1 MSQVPH
7 PTTTAS
13 SSSAAGSNEGELA
26 NLAQLHRMSRTAGL
40 GSSEYTAVNNTAVVA
55 AILGIASSL
64 SLFTPVFLFLP
75 VVGVVISVIAIRQ
88 IRSSNRT
95 QTGMVLAL
103 LGLIGSVAF
112 AGFTGLQ
119 AYERDRAR
127 KTDEAQMVLL
137 TSEFGQKL
145 VAKDYKGAYDLM
157 DARFQEQVKMDRFSK
172 FFDEV
177 IPAQYGPVTGVE
189 SNKLFDIQEDPS
201 EPSIR
206 LATSRAKIKA
216 EKFQE
221 GFPTEIRYRRTGDRW
236 VIFGLPELFQPPQ
249 PAGGAGAGG
258 AGGAMPQGP
267 AGPPSP

>member
-1 MSQVPH
+1 MSQVPT
-7 PTTTAS
+7 PPPAAAS
-13 SSSAAGSNEGELA
+13 TSSAKPSEAELT

-88 IRSSNRT
+88 IRSSNGT

-119 AYERDRAR
+119 AYQHQRMRQA
-127 KTDEAQMVLL
+127 DESEMIAL
-137 TSEFGQKL
+137 TSEFGKL
-145 VAKDYKGAYDLM
+145 LAAKDYKSAYEKT
-157 DARFQEQVKMDRFSK
+157 DARFQEQVTLDRFTT

-177 IPAQYGPVTGVE
+177 VRAQFGDVTAVE

-201 EPSIR
+201 DPQIR
-206 LATSRAKIKA
+206 LAISKARIKGSKS
-216 EKFQE
+216 ETGFQ
-221 GFPTEIRYRRTGDRW
+221 TEVRYRRTIGRW
-236 VIFGLPELFQPPQ
+236 TIFALPELFAGPAQQ
-249 PAGGAGAGG
+249 GAAGGQ
-258 AGGAMPQGP
+258 QGP
-267 AGPPSP
+267 PAQ